1 MLIGSDQCFP
11 ACLPVDDREECIRIV
26 RVEVED
32 GSLLEVTY
40 ALADAIVNT
49 SIQDGTVFLLG
60 SVSHLSKSGTQQYIT
75 DWIRSRLWLRNRFGE
90 KCMVLHLFPVSAQ
103 GISSKC
109 TVRSIIE
116 LLHWVMSLND
126 TEAVLAKK
134 CTENYCNTYLGT
146 TGGETDW
153 ANGLQCFRVPAGLD
167 TKAYVSLV
175 SEGWGNHPDCIPPL
189 SQAAERGIVLSLIST
204 RTNFKKTFFLF

>member
-75 DWIRSRLWLRNRFGE
+75 DWIRSRLWLRNR
-90 KCMVLHLFPVSAQ
+90 L
-103 GISSKC
+103 
-109 TVRSIIE
+109 VRSA
-116 LLHWVMSLND
+116 W
-126 TEAVLAKK
+126 
-134 CTENYCNTYLGT
+134 C
-146 TGGETDW
+146 
-153 ANGLQCFRVPAGLD
+153 
-167 TKAYVSLV
+167 
-175 SEGWGNHPDCIPPL
+175 CIYSR
-189 SQAAERGIVLSLIST
+189 SQRKESVVNAQ
-204 RTNFKKTFFLF
+204 

>member
-1 MLIGSDQCFP
+1 MHCALDSNLQARTNITTIFDTKNHKCAVCTPPGHSALKSRGGGPVVLIGSDQCFP

-126 TEAVLAKK
+126 TEAVLVKK
-134 CTENYCNTYLGT
+134 CTENYCNTHLGT
-146 TGGETDW
+146 TGGGD
-153 ANGLQCFRVPAGLD
+153 
-167 TKAYVSLV
+167 
-175 SEGWGNHPDCIPPL
+175 
-189 SQAAERGIVLSLIST
+189 
-204 RTNFKKTFFLF
+204 